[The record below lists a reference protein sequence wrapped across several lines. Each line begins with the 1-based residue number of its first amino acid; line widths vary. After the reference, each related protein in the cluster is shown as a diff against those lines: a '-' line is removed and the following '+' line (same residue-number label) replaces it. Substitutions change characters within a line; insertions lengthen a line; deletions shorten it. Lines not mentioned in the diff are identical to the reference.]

1 MALMEEYG
9 SIRLETCTRSVR
21 LLPIEIWKIL
31 IPKMGFLGYL
41 QIPPRF
47 LPVFQAFRVLQAK
60 DNKSS
65 LRSRYIWQFHDG
77 CF

>member
-1 MALMEEYG
+1 MEEYG

-47 LPVFQAFRVLQAK
+47 APSVPAFLVLQVKDSKKFAK
-60 DNKSS
+60 E
-65 LRSRYIWQFHDG
+65 
-77 CF
+77 